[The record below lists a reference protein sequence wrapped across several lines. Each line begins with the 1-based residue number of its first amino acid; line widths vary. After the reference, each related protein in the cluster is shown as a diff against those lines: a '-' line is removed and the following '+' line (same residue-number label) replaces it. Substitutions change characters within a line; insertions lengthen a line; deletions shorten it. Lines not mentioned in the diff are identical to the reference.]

1 MARSKN
7 RVQDIAEQ
15 AKDLV
20 TPVIE
25 DARERVIPA
34 AESAAEQAKATFHD
48 TVLPQAAALVA
59 AAEAAS
65 EPYRAEAKRRGAATL
80 AAAKGEIEVPKETHR
95 FRNLVLLLVLGGVV
109 FAVVRYFTKDDS
121 AGWESDYPATGPT
134 PVPDEPVA
142 ATTGVAAAGAPAAEE
157 ADEADDAA
165 AAGPDEALADSTEH
179 PHRPTDPD
187 NPLERKD
194 L

>member
-1 MARSKN
+1 MARSKS

-20 TPVIE
+20 TPVVE

-34 AESAAEQAKATFHD
+34 AESAAEQAKAKFHD

-80 AAAKGEIEVPKETHR
+80 AAAKGELEVPKKSHKL
-95 FRNLVLLLVLGGVV
+95 RNLLVLLMLGGVI
-109 FAVVRYFTKDDS
+109 FAVVRYLSKDDT

-134 PVPDEPVA
+134 PVPDEPTA
-142 ATTGVAAAGAPAAEE
+142 AGTGAAAGAQGAEE
-157 ADEADDAA
+157 TDKADDVA

-179 PHRPTDPD
+179 PHQPTDPD